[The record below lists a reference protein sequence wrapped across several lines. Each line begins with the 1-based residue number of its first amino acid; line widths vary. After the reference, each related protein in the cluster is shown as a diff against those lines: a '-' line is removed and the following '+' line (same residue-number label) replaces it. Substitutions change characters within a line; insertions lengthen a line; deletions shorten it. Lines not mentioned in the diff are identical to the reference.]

1 MTCPLCGR
9 AGGRVWLRRPGVPVH
24 QNRIAPTREAARG
37 CRRGDLD
44 LAACDGCGFIWN
56 AAFDAALVEY
66 DGEYDNNQAWSGA
79 FRAYTEALA
88 RELVRRCDLAGRAA
102 LEVGCG
108 KGDFLV
114 QLVEAGAARGLGVD
128 TSYVGPA
135 ERADGRVRFE
145 RRRYR
150 RGDQAAL
157 VVSRHVIEHV
167 PAPMAFLA
175 ELREALGDATGTAVF
190 LETPTIS
197 WILERGVF
205 WDLFYEHCSYFDTRT
220 LAWAAEAAGLA
231 VESVEEAF
239 GGQYQHLLA
248 RPAAPRRLDPAAN
261 ARAAAASV
269 ERYLR
274 RAAATE
280 AAVRA
285 LLDEHGPGEVAVWG
299 AGAKGATLLHLVD
312 PDARLVRYVVDISP
326 GKQRRFVPGTGHAI
340 VPPDA
345 VAQDPPR
352 AILLMNVNYQ
362 DENRATLRRL
372 GADVPLVALDLLEP
386 ALVEGDAGEAAHR
399 R

>member
-1 MTCPLCGR
+1 MTCPLCGG
-9 AGGRVWLRRPGVPVH
+9 AGGRPWLRRPGVPVH
-24 QNRIAPTREAARG
+24 QNRIAPTREAARS
-37 CRRGDLD
+37 CRRGDLTLALCD
-44 LAACDGCGFIWN
+44 LCGFIWN

-66 DGEYDNNQAWSGA
+66 DGEYDNSQAWSGA
-79 FRAYTEALA
+79 FRTYTDALA
-88 RELVRRCDLAGRAA
+88 RDLVRRCGLAGKAA

-114 QLVEAGAARGLGVD
+114 QLVLAGAGGGLGLD

-135 ERADGRVRFE
+135 ERGRVRFE

-157 VVSRHVIEHV
+157 VLSRHVIEHV
-167 PAPMAFLA
+167 PAPMQFLA

-248 RPAAPRRLDPAAN
+248 RPATPRRLDPAAN
-261 ARAAAASV
+261 GRAARASV

-274 RAAATE
+274 RASATE

-312 PDARLVRYVVDISP
+312 PDATRVRWVVDISP
-326 GKQRRFVPGTGHAI
+326 GKQGRFVPGTGHAI
-340 VPPDA
+340 VPPEM

-372 GADVPLVALDLLEP
+372 GAEVPLVALDLLEP
-386 ALVEGDAGEAAHR
+386 ALVVEGDAGEAAHR
-399 R
+399 L